1 MLTDS
6 RGVFSRGVVVRNWL
20 EWLRQSSQC
29 SDVVAGLQTEAWP
42 LDWIGP
48 AKPKHGVRPR
58 AVLPHQE
65 LPGAQPAGRWCVK
78 QVLAVWQCASRWA
91 AARLEETTPA
101 SAGQAFA
108 ADRVVAHLQLHP
120 HPAPPRTFFQR
131 SHDHARPAT
140 ATTPSAGTSYDCN
153 DNDSD
158 RAQATEPPC
167 LTSVIYGAVTCRACL

>member
-1 MLTDS
+1 MLTDA
-6 RGVFSRGVVVRNWL
+6 RGVFNRGVVERNWL

-29 SDVVAGLQTEAWP
+29 GDVVAGLQTEAWP

-48 AKPKHGVRPR
+48 AKPKHGVRPG

-65 LPGAQPAGRWCVK
+65 LPGAQPAGRWCVQ
-78 QVLAVWQCASRWA
+78 QVLSVGHGGQPPGFV
-91 AARLEETTPA
+91 ETTLA

-140 ATTPSAGTSYDCN
+140 ATTPSAGASHDCN

-167 LTSVIYGAVTCRACL
+167 LTSIIYGAVTCRACL